1 MSKTILTYQPYIEM
15 EWYHITLLLII
26 VDELLKL
33 VIKVATIY
41 FMVATFVNY
50 EKVLKNDVTHRKI
63 FPTFRILIHILEQG
77 RKI

>member
-15 EWYHITLLLII
+15 EWYHITLKLII

-33 VIKVATIY
+33 VIQVGTIN

-50 EKVLKNDVTHRKI
+50 EKLLKNDITHRKI
-63 FPTFRILIHILEQG
+63 FPTFTILINFLELD